1 MKRTLLSTA
10 LAVLLCSVALHGQMG
25 KIGEFPAGSPEDKAL
40 QAATA
45 EQDAQKRV
53 AMYEDFVQKF
63 SSNPG
68 AVAYGNWQIAQYYQA
83 AGDSQKALD
92 YGDKALASASNNL
105 GLIVFQA
112 NVAQSAKNYP
122 KVMQYAVQGGTA
134 YNAAKKDAKPA
145 AAGSESSGNDEE
157 DAAADKSSYTFLEA
171 AAFNALAN
179 ENDPT
184 ARMDDIDRF
193 NSAFPNSQFADQIA
207 TYAMMSLTQLNDRPR
222 LVAYGE
228 KTLATDPNNLSALL
242 LLANAYVDDP
252 KPGSLA
258 KAVTYAQRAIAA
270 AKADA
275 PGVDKAHKVSAG
287 AAHSTLGYAYMKQD
301 KTAAAIPELRAATVL
316 LRDQSDQ
323 DAIALYRL
331 GFAYAK
337 LRRVDEA
344 RQALMQAVNIPGP
357 VQKPAQ
363 DLLLKVNAARAQ
375 AR

>member
-1 MKRTLLSTA
+1 
-10 LAVLLCSVALHGQMG
+10 
-25 KIGEFPAGSPEDKAL
+25 
-40 QAATA
+40 
-45 EQDAQKRV
+45 
-53 AMYEDFVQKF
+53 MYEDFTQKF

-83 AGDSQKALD
+83 AGDSPKALE
-92 YGDKALASASNNL
+92 YGDKALVNAPDNL
-105 GLIVFQA
+105 GLIVFQT

-122 KVMQYAVQGGTA
+122 KVMQYAVQGGTL
-134 YNAAKKDAKPA
+134 YNKSHKDVKPA
-145 AAGSESSGNDEE
+145 AATENTGEDAE
-157 DAAADKSSYTFLEA
+157 DAAADKGSYTFLEA

-179 ENDPT
+179 ESDPT
-184 ARMDDIDRF
+184 ARLDDIDKF
-193 NSAFPNSQFADQIA
+193 NATFPNSQFSDQIA
-207 TYAMMSLTQLNDRPR
+207 TYAMGSLEQLKDEPR

-228 KTLATDPNNLSALL
+228 KILATDPNNLPALL

-252 KPGSLA
+252 KPGSTA

-275 PGVDKAHKVSAG
+275 PDADKAHKVSAG
-287 AAHSTLGYAYMKQD
+287 SAHATLGYAYMKQD
-301 KTAAAIPELRAATVL
+301 KTMAAIAELKAATVL
-316 LRDQSDQ
+316 LKDQPDQ
-323 DAIALYRL
+323 DARPLYLL

-344 RQALMQAVNIPGP
+344 RQVLMQAVNIPGP